1 MSVWLSKNEEQR
13 EIELRLYAPKSE
25 VIELTFNPLKMSEEP
40 DWNPQW
46 EEWHD
51 YATPLVIYAQ
61 DYTILLKDYF
71 DKMYPT
77 KDAFDG
83 TPEPCFDFCF
93 YNWLGTDDWQKVIS
107 EIEKDLD
114 SFPPDRKAFYIDFL
128 NLLKEALR
136 HTTIIVVE
144 GNQ

>member
-1 MSVWLSKNEEQR
+1 MSIWVSNYKEQR
-13 EIELRLYAPKSE
+13 EVELRLYAPKSE
-25 VIELTFNPLKMSEEP
+25 VIELTFYPLKISEEP

-46 EEWHD
+46 EEWHA
-51 YATPLVIYAQ
+51 YAMPLVIYEQ
-61 DYTILLKDYF
+61 DYTILLEDYF
-71 DKMYPT
+71 AKMYPT
-77 KDAFDG
+77 KNAFDG

-93 YNWLGTDDWQKVIS
+93 DNWLGTDDWKKVIT

-114 SFPPDRKAFYIDFL
+114 NFPADRKTFYTDFL
-128 NLLKEALR
+128 NWLKEALQ